1 MKMFA
6 RTKFQLKLAI
16 FVFWNEFAQ
25 RGCFQSKTEK
35 VNTTIEF
42 CLFKFVLVP
51 NFSLNWQF
59 LFFGP
64 NLPKKGVSS
73 PKQKKWTPP
82 WNSTYPNF
90 SLYQISAWNDKFHF
104 LDQIFPKRVLLV
116 SNRKSKH
123 RHWNLQIWIS
133 LGTKFQFKLT
143 SLIFWTKFT
152 QRGLFQ
158 SKTEKMNIT
167 TGFCIF
173 KLVYNPGQNI
183 WNKIENENGHWA
195 MSPPKF
201 DISLIILYL
210 LRS

>member
-6 RTKFQLKLAI
+6 RTKFQFKLAI
-16 FVFWNEFAQ
+16 LIFWNEFVQ
-25 RGCFQSKTEK
+25 KGCFQSKTEK

-59 LFFGP
+59 SFFGP
-64 NLPKKGVSS
+64 NLLKKGVSS

-82 WNSTYPNF
+82 WNSAYPNF
-90 SLYQISAWNDKFHF
+90 SLYQISAWNDKFNF

-123 RHWNLQIWIS
+123 HYWNLQIWIS

-152 QRGLFQ
+152 QRG
-158 SKTEKMNIT
+158 
-167 TGFCIF
+167 
-173 KLVYNPGQNI
+173 
-183 WNKIENENGHWA
+183 
-195 MSPPKF
+195 
-201 DISLIILYL
+201 
-210 LRS
+210 